1 MLNKIFALLS
11 VGAMLAVPAAAQQA
25 PANAAPPTV
34 AGFVRNLY
42 MGNKNNIV
50 RSADKMPEENYGLRP
65 GTQMEVRTFGQHL
78 LHVATFNYLWCAQA
92 QGVKNP
98 NTQGS
103 LEKAMATAS
112 KAEIVKSL
120 NDSFAFCDPAYM
132 NVTDA
137 SGAEVLTITQENGR
151 EQKQTRLGL
160 LILNV
165 VHNNE
170 LYGNIVTTMRI
181 KNIVPPS
188 SEPRP
193 GGNMPNQAPPA
204 K

>member
-1 MLNKIFALLS
+1 MKTFLS
-11 VGAMLAVPAAAQQA
+11 VVLLGSLLTVSAAAQQA
-25 PANAAPPTV
+25 PQAPAAPPTV
-34 AGFVRNLY
+34 SGFVRNLY
-42 MGNKNNIV
+42 MGVKNNIV

-78 LHVATFNYLWCAQA
+78 LHVANFNYLWCAQA

-98 NTQGS
+98 NAGNN
-103 LEKAMATAS
+103 LEKTMATAS
-112 KAEIVKSL
+112 KADIVKVL
-120 NDSFAFCDPAYM
+120 GDSFAFCDPAYM
-132 NVTDA
+132 NLTDA
-137 SGAEVLTITQENGR
+137 SGAEVLDITQENGR
-151 EQKQTRLGL
+151 QQKQTRLGL

-165 VHNNE
+165 AHNNE

-193 GGNMPNQAPPA
+193 AAGQGQAPA
-204 K
+204 R